1 MDTLLVPPTH
11 IDHHADGLSRGV
23 QPEQLSDPART
34 FRILVEQANDAMIVV
49 QDGKL
54 VYYNKVHTKLF
65 GFASNNTA
73 SDLFEVIAPE
83 DRERVRGYY
92 EKRLRGEPVP
102 DQYELAVVVEDGRR
116 SNMEVKL
123 SVV

>member
-1 MDTLLVPPTH
+1 MDTSPTFPPH
-11 IDHHADGLSRGV
+11 IDHHADGLSRVV
-23 QPEQLSDPART
+23 QPEQSSDPART
-34 FRILVEQANDAMIVV
+34 FRTLVEQANDAMIVV

-92 EKRLRGEPVP
+92 EKCRRGEPAP
-102 DQYELAVVVEDGRR
+102 DQYELAV
-116 SNMEVKL
+116 
-123 SVV
+123 